1 MKKLYKI
8 RSEAVVGGVCVGI
21 AEYFNIDKT
30 VVRVAFALISLMSGV
45 FLGVVFYIVCMMVMP
60 DKDI

>member
-8 RSEAVVGGVCVGI
+8 RSEAVVGGVCAGI

-30 VVRVAFALISLMSGV
+30 VVRVAFCSYQFNEWCILRCS
-45 FLGVVFYIVCMMVMP
+45 FLYCLYDGYA
-60 DKDI
+60 

>member
-8 RSEAVVGGVCVGI
+8 RSEAVVGGGCAGI

-30 VVRVAFALISLMSGV
+30 VVRVAFALISLISGV
-45 FLGVVFYIVCMMVMP
+45 FLGIVFYIVCMMVMP

>member
-8 RSEAVVGGVCVGI
+8 RSEAVVGGVCAGI

-30 VVRVAFALISLMSGV
+30 VVRVAFALISLISGV
-45 FLGVVFYIVCMMVMP
+45 FLGIVFYIVYA
-60 DKDI
+60 